1 LAEAVTVGK
10 PQEEDWMTKTDL
22 SSVTLKGEPVEV
34 ATMPALIA
42 ARAAEYGNK
51 PLVHS
56 QGETLSYAEA
66 DRRSNRIA
74 SSLARMGIES
84 GDVVA
89 TLMYNSVD
97 HVAFW
102 FACAKLGVVWAPL
115 NVSLRGEDLAWT
127 VGNTTAKLFAVDAE
141 LLEHV
146 LAVRGRLTAVETLVV
161 RGEEAAA
168 ESHSALPF
176 AKLLDGEDVRPAVEI
191 LPSTPNAITYT
202 GGSTGMPKGVLASNL
217 YYIAACM
224 RYREITAATP
234 DDVHLPFGQLF
245 HGSGQQN
252 GLLGPMFCGAST
264 VMPKWFSASR
274 YWDRVREHG
283 VTIIDPIGPLMMIL
297 LAQPPS
303 ERDREH
309 GIRVTVGGACGQIPP
324 ERRKEFEERFGVEL
338 NEQYAQTETGACLI
352 SETPDDRRWG
362 SSGRPR
368 GWAEISI
375 RDEDDFPLP
384 TGEVGE
390 ITLRPRDAHVFMV
403 GYFNN
408 PEETAAT
415 WRNMW
420 HHSGDLGYV
429 DEDGY
434 LFFLGRKAYW
444 MRRKGENVSSYE
456 VERIIDQHE
465 DVIEVAVVGVP
476 SEAGDEDIKAYVV
489 LREVA
494 EFDPEA
500 LIEWCEAGLA
510 YFKVPRYLEQIKE
523 LPHTAAKGDP
533 DRAKLRERGVGDAWE
548 NPAEK

>member
-1 LAEAVTVGK
+1 LT
-10 PQEEDWMTKTDL
+10 
-22 SSVTLKGEPVEV
+22 SSNGSSATLKGKPVDP
-34 ATMPALIA
+34 ATVPALIA
-42 ARAAEYGNK
+42 AQAAAFGEK
-51 PLVHS
+51 TLVIS
-56 QGETLSYAEA
+56 EGEELTYRDA
-66 DRRSNRIA
+66 DLRSNRIA
-74 SSLARMGIES
+74 NSLLALGIEP
-84 GDVVA
+84 GDIVA
-89 TLMYNSVD
+89 TLMHNSVD

-115 NVSLRGEDLAWT
+115 NVSLRGEDLVWT
-127 VGNTTAKLFAVDAE
+127 VGNTTARLFAVDGE
-141 LLEHV
+141 LLDHV
-146 LAVRGRLTAVETLVV
+146 LAVRDRLDLVETLVV
-161 RGEEAAA
+161 RDGEAEAD
-168 ESHSALPF
+168 SSLPF
-176 AKLLDGEDVRPAVEI
+176 TQLLEGDDAAPETEMEI
-191 LPSTPNAITYT
+191 LPSTPCAITYT

-217 YYIAACM
+217 YYIGAGL
-224 RYREITAATP
+224 RYQEITAATP
-234 DDVHLPFGQLF
+234 ADVHLPFGQLF

-252 GLLGPMFCGAST
+252 GLLGPMLCGATT

-274 YWDRVREHG
+274 YWARVREHG
-283 VTIIDPIGPLMMIL
+283 VTIIDPIGPIMMTL

-303 ERDREH
+303 EDDRDH
-309 GIRVTVGGACGQIPP
+309 KVRVTVGGASGQIPP
-324 ERRKEFEERFGVEL
+324 ERREEFEDRFGVEL
-338 NEQYAQTETGACLI
+338 NEQYSQTETGGIVII
-352 SETPDDRRWG
+352 SETPEDRRWG

-390 ITLRPRDAHVFMV
+390 ITLRPRDAHTFMI

-408 PEETAAT
+408 PEETAET

-456 VERIIDQHE
+456 VERVLDQHE
-465 DVIEVAVVGVP
+465 DVFEVAVVGVP
-476 SEAGDEDIKAYVV
+476 SELGDEDIKAYVV
-489 LREVA
+489 LNEGA
-494 EFDPEA
+494 EFDPGA

-510 YFKVPRYLEQIKE
+510 YFKVPRYLEQVDE

-533 DRAKLRERGVGDAWE
+533 DRAKLRELGVGEAWE
-548 NPAEK
+548 RPAEK

>member
-1 LAEAVTVGK
+1 
-10 PQEEDWMTKTDL
+10 M
-22 SSVTLKGEPVEV
+22 SSKGTFATLKGRPVEFETV
-34 ATMPALIA
+34 PALIA
-42 ARAAEYGNK
+42 ARATEYGDK
-51 PLVHS
+51 PLVLS
-56 QGETLSYAEA
+56 QGETLTYAEA
-66 DRRSNRIA
+66 DRRSNQIA
-74 SSLARMGIES
+74 SALVELGIET

-89 TLMYNSVD
+89 TLMYNSID

-115 NVSLRGEDLAWT
+115 NVSLRGEDLVWT
-127 VGNTTAKLFAVDAE
+127 VGNTTAKLLAIDAE

-146 LAVRGRLTAVETLVV
+146 APVRERLALVETLVV
-161 RGEEAAA
+161 RGDEADGGAG
-168 ESHSALPF
+168 ALPF
-176 AKLLDGEDVRPAVEI
+176 TKLLEGKDVAPRVEI

-224 RYREITAATP
+224 RYQEITSATS

-252 GLLGPMFCGAST
+252 GLLGPMSCGATT

-274 YWDRVREHG
+274 YWGWVREHG
-283 VTIIDPIGPLMMIL
+283 VTVIDPIGPIIMAL

-303 ERDREH
+303 DEDRKH
-309 GIRVTVGGACGQIPP
+309 KVRVTIGGASGQIPP
-324 ERRKEFEERFGVEL
+324 ERREEFEERFGVEL
-338 NEQYAQTETGACLI
+338 NEQYSQTETGGI
-352 SETPDDRRWG
+352 VIVSETPEDRRWG

-408 PEETAAT
+408 AEATAET

-456 VERIIDQHE
+456 VERVLDQHE
-465 DVIEVAVVGVP
+465 SVAEVAVVGVP
-476 SEAGDEDIKAYVV
+476 GELGDEDIKAYVV
-489 LREVA
+489 LA
-494 EFDPEA
+494 EGADYDPEA

-510 YFKVPRYLEQIKE
+510 YFKVPRYLELVEE

-533 DRAKLRERGVGDAWE
+533 DRARLREFGVGDAWE
-548 NPAEK
+548 RPS